1 MSHFQ
6 VPLVLKINRH
16 FCFTMGHYAKE
27 YGKWVGN
34 NFHIHQWMKI
44 SKILKRCS
52 TSYLNQIIKSNL
64 TVSNKNGKISFA
76 ICYHFAWTF
85 ELFYLFFLV
94 FWKLL
99 LCVSFGS
106 IFANR
111 SFTVRR
117 WFGFDFEKLISKQ
130 QQQQKSFYS
139 QLIETSHSKI
149 KRTKIRWENIWSPI

>member
-6 VPLVLKINRH
+6 VLLVLKINAR
-16 FCFTMGHYAKE
+16 E

-99 LCVSFGS
+99 LCGSFGS
-106 IFANR
+106 IVANR

-117 WFGFDFEKLISKQ
+117 WFGFDFEKLTSKQ
-130 QQQQKSFYS
+130 QQQQKKSFYS

-149 KRTKIRWENIWSPI
+149 KRTKIRWANFWSPI